1 MYSLRYMHVKA
12 YMTYFDYDNGIK
24 YYKMAWRHDHSQY
37 NVLYMTARAYGLN
50 KDHKNEEKYLRM
62 FVDKV
67 NACEEDEE
75 KEVYEKLLATAEKR
89 LSELKVEKFFK
100 GEQ

>member
-1 MYSLRYMHVKA
+1 MYSLRYMHAKA

-24 YYKMAWRHDHSQY
+24 YYKMAWDLDHSQY
-37 NVLYMTARAYGLN
+37 NVLYMIARAYGLN

-67 NACEEDEE
+67 NPKSVIRDWS
-75 KEVYEKLLATAEKR
+75 VVVLIVIY
-89 LSELKVEKFFK
+89 
-100 GEQ
+100 